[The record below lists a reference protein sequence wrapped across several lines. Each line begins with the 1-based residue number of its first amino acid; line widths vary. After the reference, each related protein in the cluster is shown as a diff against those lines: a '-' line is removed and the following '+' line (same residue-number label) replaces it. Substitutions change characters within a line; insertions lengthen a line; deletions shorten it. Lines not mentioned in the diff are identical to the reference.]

1 MSFESWGSY
10 AMACFVLSLIPGP
23 SVLLIIGQA
32 LSLGMRGAMACLA
45 GALLGGLGLI
55 LGALAGLGAVLA
67 SSAVLFQAIK
77 WAGIAYLLWLGVTQL
92 RLARRTKV
100 APNDAP
106 APQSVK
112 GSFRSG
118 FLTALLNPKSLVFYL
133 AFLSQFLDPA
143 HSTWISYVQLIVT
156 SIVIA
161 DIAADL
167 CAAGGTAAP
176 APDQPHR
183 PTPHQNGHRRSL
195 SRRRGPDGGQQ
206 VVVTGPP
213 RGR

>member
-10 AMACFVLSLIPGP
+10 AMACLVLSLIPGP

-92 RLARRTKV
+92 RLARRTKAV
-100 APNDAP
+100 PSDAP

-161 DIAADL
+161 GISLLAYALLAERLRQRLTSPTAQRRIKMATGGLYLGGGALMAA
-167 CAAGGTAAP
+167 
-176 APDQPHR
+176 
-183 PTPHQNGHRRSL
+183 
-195 SRRRGPDGGQQ
+195 SR
-206 VVVTGPP
+206 
-213 RGR
+213 

>member
-10 AMACFVLSLIPGP
+10 AMACLVLSLIPGP

-143 HSTWISYVQLIVT
+143 HSTWVSYVQLIVT

-161 DIAADL
+161 GISLLAYALLAERLRQRLTSPKAQRRIKMATGGLYLGGGALMAA
-167 CAAGGTAAP
+167 
-176 APDQPHR
+176 
-183 PTPHQNGHRRSL
+183 
-195 SRRRGPDGGQQ
+195 SR
-206 VVVTGPP
+206 
-213 RGR
+213 

>member
-10 AMACFVLSLIPGP
+10 AMACLVLSLVPGP

-92 RLARRTKV
+92 RLARRAKA
-100 APNDAP
+100 APSDAP

-161 DIAADL
+161 GISLLAYALLAERLRQRLTSPTAQRRIKMTTGGLYLGGGALMAA
-167 CAAGGTAAP
+167 
-176 APDQPHR
+176 
-183 PTPHQNGHRRSL
+183 
-195 SRRRGPDGGQQ
+195 SR
-206 VVVTGPP
+206 
-213 RGR
+213 

>member
-10 AMACFVLSLIPGP
+10 AMACLVLSLIPGP
-23 SVLLIIGQA
+23 SELLIIGQA

-161 DIAADL
+161 GISLLAYALQAERLRQRLTSPTAQRRIKMATGGLYLGGGALMAA
-167 CAAGGTAAP
+167 
-176 APDQPHR
+176 
-183 PTPHQNGHRRSL
+183 
-195 SRRRGPDGGQQ
+195 SR
-206 VVVTGPP
+206 
-213 RGR
+213 

>member
-10 AMACFVLSLIPGP
+10 AMACLVLSLIPGP

-45 GALLGGLGLI
+45 GALLGGLGLV
-55 LGALAGLGAVLA
+55 LGALAGLGAVVA

-92 RLARRTKV
+92 RLARRTKAV
-100 APNDAP
+100 PSDAP

-161 DIAADL
+161 GISLLAYALLAERLRQRLTSPTAQRRIKMATGGLYLGGGALMAA
-167 CAAGGTAAP
+167 
-176 APDQPHR
+176 
-183 PTPHQNGHRRSL
+183 
-195 SRRRGPDGGQQ
+195 SR
-206 VVVTGPP
+206 
-213 RGR
+213 

>member
-10 AMACFVLSLIPGP
+10 AMACLVLSLIPGP

-45 GALLGGLGLI
+45 VALLGGLGLI

-77 WAGIAYLLWLGVTQL
+77 WAGIAYLLWLGITQL
-92 RLARRTKV
+92 HLARHTKA

-161 DIAADL
+161 GISLLAYALLAERLRQRLTSPTAQRRIKTTTGGLYLGGGALMAA
-167 CAAGGTAAP
+167 
-176 APDQPHR
+176 
-183 PTPHQNGHRRSL
+183 
-195 SRRRGPDGGQQ
+195 SR
-206 VVVTGPP
+206 
-213 RGR
+213 

>member
-92 RLARRTKV
+92 RLARRTKAV
-100 APNDAP
+100 PIDAP

-143 HSTWISYVQLIVT
+143 HSTWISYVQ
-156 SIVIA
+156 
-161 DIAADL
+161 
-167 CAAGGTAAP
+167 
-176 APDQPHR
+176 
-183 PTPHQNGHRRSL
+183 
-195 SRRRGPDGGQQ
+195 
-206 VVVTGPP
+206 
-213 RGR
+213 

>member
-143 HSTWISYVQLIVT
+143 HSTWVSYVQLIVT

-161 DIAADL
+161 GISLLAYALLAERLRQRLTSPKAQRRIKMATGGLYLGGGALMAA
-167 CAAGGTAAP
+167 
-176 APDQPHR
+176 
-183 PTPHQNGHRRSL
+183 
-195 SRRRGPDGGQQ
+195 SR
-206 VVVTGPP
+206 
-213 RGR
+213 

>member
-10 AMACFVLSLIPGP
+10 AMACLVLSLIPGP
-23 SVLLIIGQA
+23 SELLIIGQA

-92 RLARRTKV
+92 RLARRTKAV
-100 APNDAP
+100 PSDAP

-161 DIAADL
+161 GISLLAYALQAERLRQRLTSPTAQRRIKMATGGLYLGGGALMAA
-167 CAAGGTAAP
+167 
-176 APDQPHR
+176 
-183 PTPHQNGHRRSL
+183 
-195 SRRRGPDGGQQ
+195 SR
-206 VVVTGPP
+206 
-213 RGR
+213 

>member
-10 AMACFVLSLIPGP
+10 AMACLVLSLIPGP
-23 SVLLIIGQA
+23 SELLIIGQA

-92 RLARRTKV
+92 RLARRTKAV
-100 APNDAP
+100 PSDAP

-143 HSTWISYVQLIVT
+143 HSTWVSYVQLIVT

-161 DIAADL
+161 GISLLAYALLAERLRQRLTSPTAQRRIKMATGGLYLGGGALMAA
-167 CAAGGTAAP
+167 
-176 APDQPHR
+176 
-183 PTPHQNGHRRSL
+183 
-195 SRRRGPDGGQQ
+195 SR
-206 VVVTGPP
+206 
-213 RGR
+213 

>member
-10 AMACFVLSLIPGP
+10 AMACLVLSLIPGP

-92 RLARRTKV
+92 RLARRTKAV
-100 APNDAP
+100 PSDAP

-161 DIAADL
+161 GISLLAYALLAERLRQRLTSPTAQRQIKMATGGLYLGGGALMAA
-167 CAAGGTAAP
+167 
-176 APDQPHR
+176 
-183 PTPHQNGHRRSL
+183 
-195 SRRRGPDGGQQ
+195 SR
-206 VVVTGPP
+206 
-213 RGR
+213 

>member
-92 RLARRTKV
+92 RLARRTKAV
-100 APNDAP
+100 PIDAP

-161 DIAADL
+161 GISLLTYALLAERLRQRLTSPTAQRRIKMATGGLYLGGGALMAA
-167 CAAGGTAAP
+167 
-176 APDQPHR
+176 
-183 PTPHQNGHRRSL
+183 
-195 SRRRGPDGGQQ
+195 SR
-206 VVVTGPP
+206 
-213 RGR
+213 